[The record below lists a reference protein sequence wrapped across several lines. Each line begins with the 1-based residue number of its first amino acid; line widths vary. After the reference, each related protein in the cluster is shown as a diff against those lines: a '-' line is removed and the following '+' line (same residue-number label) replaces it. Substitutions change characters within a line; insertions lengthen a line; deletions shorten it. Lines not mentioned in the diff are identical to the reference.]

1 MAYSS
6 LFGDHSGILNVFS
19 RRQNLKQILILLILL
34 LPLGAFG
41 QTGEDDVSES
51 DAAQDEDS
59 RPVTTLE
66 TIIVEA
72 EPFQKRPQRTLLGDL
87 LRRAPGSAGD
97 PLRGIARLPS
107 VGTVND
113 FFGALSVRG
122 GAPGDNLYYFDRL
135 PLGYPY
141 HLLGIVSVMSS
152 ETIGKIDVHPGG
164 FGAEFGADSQA
175 VIDIHSRPQKLESF
189 GWLDGMLKPSFIH
202 FEGSLSGV
210 LSFRERRTADTPDE
224 TDKKSSTFHVA
235 KNILLNDAQVFGRD
249 ADEKSEKP
257 ASTDQEFLEND
268 ADEKSEKPASTDQ
281 EFLENWVL
289 PGQGYWYA
297 FGRRSHLEP
306 FFELA
311 SRLVDLEDLVRQVP
325 RFWSYQ
331 LKGVY
336 KLNKTHGIV
345 LNAVTAYDGSE
356 LQLGANEV
364 HDSDL
369 QGPLNSENPF
379 DVQGIHFYSR
389 LLPRFRSILSFTRS
403 FTENEIA
410 FGEGY
415 YYRTAAS
422 VYALRNDFTYTTSS
436 ENTDETIEFGYLLS
450 STPSTVTSHGARRP
464 EEGDPDREFRI
475 RYKLKTVD
483 VTETRNLHRL
493 EGYLQARQNL
503 LSPNVWGTFG
513 MRASYFNLTDN
524 LSLQPRAQLGFSLP
538 RGAFLYFNYG
548 RYAQNPRL
556 DQFVLGITP
565 NASLEQSLATH
576 YVLELRQT
584 LPFGAKINL
593 AGYYKTL
600 QDLIIYD
607 KDEKQYQNGQEGFVR
622 GFEVSFE
629 HEISDTFDGWIAYAY
644 TVSKRRDFPEK
655 FHRFYTYN
663 SPHVLTLA
671 TNYSAPEGLLLSVPL
686 IESLDINA
694 KWQYQSGVLYAS
706 LVGRKPFTSFR
717 TKEKK
722 WLPVHGEW
730 KRTPPYHRLD
740 LSLRFS
746 LLGDLED
753 KGWELGLALEIWN
766 VYNRNNILEV
776 RYSRNFTKEEPI
788 SQLPIIPFL
797 AITLEF

>member
-1 MAYSS
+1 M
-6 LFGDHSGILNVFS
+6 
-19 RRQNLKQILILLILL
+19 
-34 LPLGAFG
+34 G
-41 QTGEDDVSES
+41 QTGEDDVSEP
-51 DAAQDEDS
+51 DAAQDEDT

-72 EPFQKRPQRTLLGDL
+72 EPFPKKPQRTLHGDL
-87 LRRAPGSAGD
+87 LRRATGSAGD
-97 PLRGIARLPS
+97 PIRGIARLPS
-107 VGTVND
+107 IGTVND
-113 FFGALSVRG
+113 FFGVLSVRG

-141 HLLGIVSVMSS
+141 HLLGIVSVVSS
-152 ETIGKIDVHPGG
+152 EVIKKIDVHPGG

-175 VIDIHSRPQKLESF
+175 VIDMHSAPQKLEPF
-189 GWLDGMLKPSFIH
+189 GWLDGMLKPSFIYS
-202 FEGSLSGV
+202 EGYLSGA
-210 LSFRERRTADTPDE
+210 LSFRERPAANVPKE
-224 TDKKSSTFHVA
+224 TEKKSIFHLS
-235 KNILLNDAQVFGRD
+235 KDILLGDAQVFSRD
-249 ADEKSEKP
+249 ADKTVKKP
-257 ASTDQEFLEND
+257 ARTDQEFLENR
-268 ADEKSEKPASTDQ
+268 A
-281 EFLENWVL
+281 L

-297 FGRRSHLEP
+297 FGRLSYLEP

-311 SRLVDLEDLVRQVP
+311 SRLVEIEDLVREVP

-336 KLNKTHGIV
+336 KLNDTHGMV
-345 LNAVTAYDGSE
+345 VNAVTAFDASE
-356 LQLGANEV
+356 LYLGSNEV

-369 QGPLNSENPF
+369 RGPAISENPF

-403 FTENEIA
+403 FTEKELA
-410 FGEGY
+410 FGEEY

-422 VYALRNDFTYTTSS
+422 VYALRHDFTYTTSS
-436 ENTDETIEFGYLLS
+436 ENTDEAVEFGYLLS
-450 STPSTVTSHGARRP
+450 STPSTVISHGARRP
-464 EEGDPDREFRI
+464 EEGDSDYEFRI
-475 RYKLKTVD
+475 WHQQEKVI

-493 EGYLQARQNL
+493 EGYLQARQHLFSSDL
-503 LSPNVWGTFG
+503 LGIFG

-524 LSLQPRAQLGFSLP
+524 LSIQPRAQIHYSLP
-538 RGAFLYFNYG
+538 WEALLSFSYG

-556 DQFVLGITP
+556 DQFVLGVTP

-600 QDLIIYD
+600 HDLIIYS

-622 GFEVSFE
+622 GFEVSLE
-629 HEISDTFDGWIAYAY
+629 HDIFANFNGWMAYAY
-644 TVSKRRDFPEK
+644 TISKRRDFTDK

-671 TNYSAPEGLLLSVPL
+671 TSYSAPQEILLSVPL
-686 IESLDINA
+686 IDTFDISA
-694 KWQYQSGVLYAS
+694 KWQYQSGVLYAP
-706 LVGRKPFTSFR
+706 LVGRTPFTNFR

-722 WLPVHGEW
+722 WRPLYGEW
-730 KRTPPYHRLD
+730 KRTSPYHRLD

-746 LLGDLED
+746 LLGGLED

-776 RYSRNFTKEEPI
+776 RYNRNFTKEEPV

>member
-1 MAYSS
+1 M
-6 LFGDHSGILNVFS
+6 
-19 RRQNLKQILILLILL
+19 
-34 LPLGAFG
+34 G
-41 QTGEDDVSES
+41 QTGEDDVSEP

-72 EPFQKRPQRTLLGDL
+72 EPFPQKPQRTLHGDL
-87 LRRAPGSAGD
+87 LRRATGSAGD
-97 PLRGIARLPS
+97 PIRGIARLPS
-107 VGTVND
+107 IGTVND
-113 FFGALSVRG
+113 FFGVLSVRG

-141 HLLGIVSVMSS
+141 HLLGIVSVVSS
-152 ETIGKIDVHPGG
+152 EVIKKIDVHPGG

-175 VIDIHSRPQKLESF
+175 VIDIHSAPQKLEPF
-189 GWLDGMLKPSFIH
+189 GWLDGMLKPSFIYS
-202 FEGSLSGV
+202 EGYLSGA
-210 LSFRERRTADTPDE
+210 LSFRERPAANIPKATE
-224 TDKKSSTFHVA
+224 KKSIFHLS
-235 KNILLNDAQVFGRD
+235 KDILLGDAQVFSRD
-249 ADEKSEKP
+249 TDKTVKKP
-257 ASTDQEFLEND
+257 ARTDQEFLENR
-268 ADEKSEKPASTDQ
+268 A
-281 EFLENWVL
+281 L

-297 FGRRSHLEP
+297 FGRLSYLEP

-311 SRLVDLEDLVRQVP
+311 SRLVEIEDLVREVP

-336 KLNKTHGIV
+336 KLNDTHGIV
-345 LNAVTAYDGSE
+345 VNAVTAFDASE
-356 LQLGANEV
+356 LYLGSNEV

-369 QGPLNSENPF
+369 RGPAISENPF

-403 FTENEIA
+403 FTEKELA
-410 FGEGY
+410 FGEEY

-422 VYALRNDFTYTTSS
+422 AYALRHDFTYTTSS
-436 ENTDETIEFGYLLS
+436 ENTDEAVEFGYLLS
-450 STPSTVTSHGARRP
+450 RTPSTVISQGARRP
-464 EEGDPDREFRI
+464 EEGDSDYEFRI
-475 RYKLKTVD
+475 WHEQEKVI

-493 EGYLQARQNL
+493 EGYLQARQHLFSSDL
-503 LSPNVWGTFG
+503 LGIFG

-524 LSLQPRAQLGFSLP
+524 VSLQPRAQVHYSLP
-538 RGAFLYFNYG
+538 WEALLSFSYG

-556 DQFVLGITP
+556 DQFVLGVRP

-600 QDLIIYD
+600 HDLIIYS

-622 GFEVSFE
+622 GFEVSLE
-629 HEISDTFDGWIAYAY
+629 HDIFANFNGWMAYAY
-644 TVSKRRDFPEK
+644 TVSKRRDFTDK

-671 TNYSAPEGLLLSVPL
+671 TSYSLSVPL
-686 IESLDINA
+686 IDTFDISA
-694 KWQYQSGVLYAS
+694 KWQYQSGVLYAP
-706 LVGRKPFTSFR
+706 LVGRTPFTNFR

-722 WLPVHGEW
+722 WRPLYGEW
-730 KRTPPYHRLD
+730 KRAAPYHRLD

-746 LLGDLED
+746 LLGGLED

-766 VYNRNNILEV
+766 VYNRNNTLEV
-776 RYSRNFTKEEPI
+776 RYSRNFTKEEPV

>member
-1 MAYSS
+1 M
-6 LFGDHSGILNVFS
+6 
-19 RRQNLKQILILLILL
+19 RQNLKQVLILLILI
-34 LPLGAFG
+34 LPLSALG
-41 QTGEDDVSES
+41 QADEDDISEP
-51 DAAQDEDS
+51 DASQDEDS
-59 RPVTTLE
+59 RPATTLE
-66 TIIVEA
+66 TVIVEG
-72 EPFQKRPQRTLLGDL
+72 ERLEKRLRPTLSGDL

-97 PLRGIARLPS
+97 PIRGISRLPS
-107 VGTVND
+107 IGTVND

-141 HLLGIVSVMSS
+141 HLLGIVSVVSA

-175 VIDIHSRPQKLESF
+175 VIDIHSRPQKLGSL
-189 GWLDGMLKPSFIH
+189 GRLDGLLKPSFIYS
-202 FEGSLSGV
+202 EGFLSGA
-210 LSFRERRTADTPDE
+210 LSFRESPAANVPNE
-224 TDKKSSTFHVA
+224 TDK
-235 KNILLNDAQVFGRD
+235 
-249 ADEKSEKP
+249 KP
-257 ASTDQEFLEND
+257 ASTDQEFLENR
-268 ADEKSEKPASTDQ
+268 A
-281 EFLENWVL
+281 L

-297 FGRRSHLEP
+297 FGRYSYLEP

-311 SRLVDLEDLVRQVP
+311 SRLVELEDLVREVP

-336 KLNKTHGIV
+336 KFNKAHGFV
-345 LNAVTAYDGSE
+345 LNAVTAYDASQ
-356 LQLGANEV
+356 LQLGPNEV

-369 QGPLNSENPF
+369 QGPLRSENPF
-379 DVQGIHFYSR
+379 DVQGIHFYSQ

-410 FGEGY
+410 FGEAY

-436 ENTDETIEFGYLLS
+436 ENSDETVEFGYLLS

-483 VTETRNLHRL
+483 ITETRNLHRL
-493 EGYLQARQNL
+493 EGYLQARQHL
-503 LSPNVWGTFG
+503 FTSKVLGTFG

-538 RGAFLYFNYG
+538 WDALLYFSYG

-556 DQFVLGITP
+556 EQFSLGVTP

-584 LPFGAKINL
+584 LPFGAKVNI

-600 QDLIIYD
+600 QDLIIYN
-607 KDEKQYQNGQEGFVR
+607 KDERQYQNGQEGFVR

-629 HEISDTFDGWIAYAY
+629 HKISDTFDGWVAYAY

-671 TNYSAPEGLLLSVPL
+671 TNYSAPQKFLLSIPL
-686 IESLDINA
+686 IDALDISA
-694 KWQYQSGVLYAS
+694 KWQYQSGILYAP
-706 LVGRKPFTSFR
+706 LIGRTPFTNFR
-717 TKEKK
+717 TKEEK
-722 WLPVHGEW
+722 WRPLYGEW
-730 KRTPPYHRLD
+730 KRTAPYHRLD
-740 LSLRFS
+740 LSLRFQ

-753 KGWELGLALEIWN
+753 HGWELGLALEVWN
-766 VYNRNNILEV
+766 LYNRNNILEV

>member
-1 MAYSS
+1 M
-6 LFGDHSGILNVFS
+6 
-19 RRQNLKQILILLILL
+19 RQNLKQILILLIFL

-41 QTGEDDVSES
+41 QTGDGDISEP
-51 DAAQDEDS
+51 DATQDEDS

-97 PLRGIARLPS
+97 PIRGIARLPS

-189 GWLDGMLKPSFIH
+189 GWLDGMLKPSFIYS
-202 FEGSLSGV
+202 EGSLSGA
-210 LSFRERRTADTPDE
+210 LSFRERPAADLPKE
-224 TDKKSSTFHVA
+224 TDKKSIFHVS
-235 KNILLNDAQVFGRD
+235 KNILLGDAQIFGRD
-249 ADEKSEKP
+249 ADETSKKP
-257 ASTDQEFLEND
+257 ASTDQEFLENR
-268 ADEKSEKPASTDQ
+268 
-281 EFLENWVL
+281 VL
-289 PGQGYWYA
+289 PGQGYWHA
-297 FGRRSHLEP
+297 FGRHSHLEP
-306 FFELA
+306 FFKLA
-311 SRLVDLEDLVRQVP
+311 SRLVNLEDLVRQVP

-336 KLNKTHGIV
+336 KLNKTHGLV
-345 LNAVTAYDGSE
+345 LNAVTAYDASE
-356 LQLGANEV
+356 LQLGADEV

-369 QGPLNSENPF
+369 QGPLSSENPF

-403 FTENEIA
+403 FTESEIA
-410 FGEGY
+410 FGEEY

-436 ENTDETIEFGYLLS
+436 ENTDETVEFGYLLL

-475 RYKLKTVD
+475 RHKLEKVN
-483 VTETRNLHRL
+483 VAETRNLHRL

-503 LSPNVWGTFG
+503 FSSNVWGTFG

-556 DQFVLGITP
+556 DQFVLGVTP

-584 LPFGAKINL
+584 LPIGAQVNI

-600 QDLIIYD
+600 QDLIIYS

-629 HEISDTFDGWIAYAY
+629 HKISDTFDAWVAYAY

-663 SPHVLTLA
+663 SPHVLTVA
-671 TNYSAPEGLLLSVPL
+671 TNYSAPQEILLSVPL
-686 IESLDINA
+686 INTFDISA

-706 LVGRKPFTSFR
+706 LVDRKPFTNFR

-722 WLPVHGEW
+722 WLPVHGDW
-730 KRTPPYHRLD
+730 KRTSPYHRLD